1 MSTEQQ
7 TIEVPRTRVCPSC
20 SVEINAASA
29 ECPYCGARQFRHRPI
44 LSWRGLLA
52 TLVAV
57 AVAVLVTRL
66 VVDAANSGLR
76 YVPYRS
82 SDLAALVPSGYTDQL
97 LAGPHGT
104 AVAGFVNPSQ
114 AADSELIQA
123 KAPRGGTPHERAV
136 AMAAKLRDTPGV
148 ALGSLYSVA
157 FPGEAAG
164 SAWEILYRLE
174 DADYAVF
181 EFDACSAAV
190 GVTVTL
196 SAASLSLL
204 DDFELVLPQAAAPI
218 CDGPDFSNR
227 DRADPSVPL
236 RTAG

>member
-7 TIEVPRTRVCPSC
+7 TIVEPRTRVCPNC
-20 SVEINAASA
+20 SVEINASSA
-29 ECPYCGARQFRHRPI
+29 ECPYCGARQFRHRPA
-44 LSWRGLLA
+44 LRWRGLLA
-52 TLVAV
+52 GLVAV
-57 AVAVLVTRL
+57 AVAVLLTRI
-66 VVDAANSGLR
+66 VVDASNSGLR

-82 SDLAALVPSGYTDQL
+82 SDLAALLPSGYTDQL

-114 AADSELIQA
+114 ATDSELIQA
-123 KAPRGGTPHERAV
+123 NEPRGGTPHQRAV
-136 AMAAKLRDTPGV
+136 AMSAKLRDTPGV
-148 ALGSLYSVA
+148 ALGSLYSVE
-157 FPGEAAG
+157 FPGDSPG
-164 SAWEILYRLE
+164 SAWELLYRLE
-174 DADYAVF
+174 GADYAVF
-181 EFDACSAAV
+181 EFDACAGTV

-204 DDFELVLPQAAAPI
+204 NDFELVLPQSAAPI

-227 DRADPSVPL
+227 DRADSSVPL